1 MSLKDCSQVIIKAA
15 QAKGLKLTD
24 KDALDLMDKY
34 ERELRNLN
42 TNVPDGSQRNA
53 IADKI
58 TENKRQEK
66 IKAYIE
72 KRNRVLNL
80 VRYTQFKDH
89 VDGYKGPVGEAIEA
103 FLVGTHKNVMN
114 GRRSVDYK
122 QRALFQE
129 EFGTVLAALDK
140 DDLIEAFSSGKLDQA
155 IKREIF
161 VYRAKSDV
169 EIDGRMAAAGKFGA
183 SGIPE
188 AAAIAKVLVK
198 AQSRMLRR
206 KNKNGA
212 FIAELESW
220 MVRQDHDS
228 SLMRKAGF
236 DDWYR
241 TLIDEDLLDVPK
253 MKQNID
259 AKTVDA
265 LIAKSRKD
273 GGPVLS
279 AEAAMDVALRDSLRN
294 SYNNLVMG
302 NHMKVDDIQGFTDAD
317 KITAFKGPAN
327 LAKSASQS
335 RTIHFK
341 GPDQAHA
348 YSQKF
353 SRMSFSEAFMS
364 GLEHDAQT
372 IGLLEALGPN
382 PKAMLDRVVS
392 EYQAKQTPTDKKPIN
407 RKRIENQ
414 MMEIDGSM
422 RTRGVTNPIF
432 GGADFADI
440 AGGWRMLQN
449 MIRLGGATISSFSD
463 IATKAALI
471 NSATDKNMFQ
481 SYASALGDV
490 FANFNTKD
498 QRQLA
503 FLLNVGVESMQQN
516 FLSRFGSNDSGPGQI
531 AKLQQM
537 FFKYNGMQWWNKKQK
552 VGVARVIAA
561 DLASKKNL
569 SFNQLPEETQSLLSR
584 YGIQSDD
591 WGLLSQADM
600 KAADGVDYMVA
611 QAVEN
616 IEPALI
622 DVTIR
627 TRTGV
632 LTVDDGMRS
641 QFIDEL
647 RGKLGTLYTDTA
659 DIAIPTPG
667 AKERAMMNQG
677 TMRGTP
683 MGEALRTIMQLK
695 AFPITYL
702 SKGVKSQYHMSGK
715 VGVAK
720 MMIGSTVMGYL
731 SMATKDIMRGREPR
745 EVFSDDYTKS
755 KDTLIAAF
763 LQGGGA
769 GIFGDFIFGE
779 ANRYGNTFITTLAGP
794 SAGTIDD
801 LYKIYAKVINGD
813 DASSNAMRLALQNTP
828 FINLFYTRA
837 AMEYLFLFG
846 IQEASNPGYLRRME
860 KRLRNENDQEYM
872 FPPSE
877 YAAQF

>member
-1 MSLKDCSQVIIKAA
+1 MRTLKDCSADIQRSARE
-15 QAKGLKLTD
+15 KGIALTD
-24 KDALDLMDKY
+24 KDVLDLLDKY
-34 ERELRNLN
+34 EREIRDLN
-42 TNVPDGSQRNA
+42 KSAFGDSDHKA
-53 IADKI
+53 IVDKI

-66 IKAYIE
+66 IRAYIE

-89 VDGYKGPVGEAIEA
+89 IATYDGPASEAIEA

-114 GRRSVDYK
+114 GRRSIDYQQK
-122 QRALFQE
+122 AIFNE
-129 EFGTVLAALDK
+129 EFGTVLAALDAE
-140 DDLIEAFSSGKLDQA
+140 DLIPILQSGKLDQA

-169 EIDGRMAAAGKFGA
+169 EIGGQLKPAGKFGA

-188 AAAIAKVLVK
+188 AAKIAKILVK

-206 KNKNGA
+206 KNRNGA

-220 MVRQDHDS
+220 MVRQDHDA

-236 DDWYR
+236 DEWYKF
-241 TLIDEDLLDVPK
+241 ISDNDLLDLPK
-253 MKQNID
+253 MKAQLDPKKID
-259 AKTVDA
+259 ELGADGA
-265 LIAKSRKD
+265 LK
-273 GGPVLS
+273 
-279 AEAAMDVALRDSLRN
+279 ESLRN
-294 SYNNLVMG
+294 SYNNLVTG
-302 NHMKVDDIQGFTDAD
+302 NHMKVDDVQNFGDVD

-392 EYQAKQTPTDKKPIN
+392 ELQAAETPTTKRAIN

-422 RTRGVTNPIF
+422 RTRGVTNPIL

-440 AGGWRMLQN
+440 AGGWRMIQN
-449 MIRLGGATISSFSD
+449 MIRLGAATISSFSD
-463 IATKAALI
+463 IATKAAAI
-471 NSATDKNMFQ
+471 HSMTDKNIFQ
-481 SYASALGDV
+481 SYAVALGDV
-490 FANFNTKD
+490 FSNMNTKD

-531 AKLQQM
+531 AKAQQL
-537 FFKYNGMQWWNKKQK
+537 FFKWNGMQWWNKKQK
-552 VGVARVIAA
+552 VGVARVLAA
-561 DLASKKNL
+561 DFASKKNL
-569 SFNQLPEETQSLLSR
+569 SFDRLPEQSQSLLAR
-584 YGIQSDD
+584 YGIQSDEWD
-591 WGLLSQADM
+591 LLRTAEM
-600 KAADGVDYMVA
+600 KAADGKEYMVA

-616 IEPALI
+616 IDPAKLDAVISAKTGKLI
-622 DVTIR
+622 IDDGIR
-627 TRTGV
+627 TG
-632 LTVDDGMRS
+632 
-641 QFIDEL
+641 FIDEL

-667 AKERAMMNQG
+667 AKERAIMNQG
-677 TMRGTP
+677 LMRGTP
-683 MGEALRTIMQLK
+683 AGEAIRTIMQLK

-702 SKGVKSQYHMSGK
+702 TKGVASQYHMSGK
-715 VGVAK
+715 AGIVK

-731 SMATKDIMRGREPR
+731 SMATKDILRGREPR
-745 EVFSDDYTKS
+745 EVFSDDYTNT
-755 KDTLIAAF
+755 KDTFISAF

-779 ANRYGNTFITTLAGP
+779 ANRYGQSFTTTLLGP
-794 SAGTIDD
+794 TAGTADD
-801 LYKIYAKVINGD
+801 LYTIYSKVVQGD
-813 DASSNAMRLALQNTP
+813 DASSNAMRLGLQNAP
-828 FINLFYTRA
+828 FVNLFYTRA

-860 KRLRNENDQEYM
+860 RRLKDDYDQEYL
-872 FPPSE
+872 FSPSE
-877 YAAQF
+877 YAVQF

>member
-1 MSLKDCSQVIIKAA
+1 MRTLKDCSNDIRVSA
-15 QAKGLKLTD
+15 QQKGISLTE
-24 KDALDLMDKY
+24 KDVLDLLDKY
-34 ERELRNLN
+34 EREIKTLN
-42 TNVPDGSQRNA
+42 KSVIGDPQHKA
-53 IADKI
+53 IIEKI

-89 VDGYKGPVGEAIEA
+89 IDSYNGPVGEAIEA
-103 FLVGTHKNVMN
+103 FLVGTHKNVLN
-114 GRRSVDYK
+114 GRRSVDYQQK
-122 QRALFQE
+122 AIFNE
-129 EFGTVLAALDK
+129 EFGTVLAALDAE
-140 DDLIEAFSSGKLDQA
+140 DLIPVFKSGKLDQA

-169 EIDGRMAAAGKFGA
+169 DIDGTMRTAGQFGA

-188 AAAIAKVLVK
+188 AAKIAKILVK

-220 MVRQDHDS
+220 MVRQDHDA

-236 DDWYR
+236 DEWYR
-241 TLIDEDLLDVPK
+241 FINENDLLDIPK
-253 MKQNID
+253 MKSHLD
-259 AKTVDA
+259 PKKADEMKAKASREGRPITDEVAVNMA
-265 LIAKSRKD
+265 L
-273 GGPVLS
+273 
-279 AEAAMDVALRDSLRN
+279 EASLRE

-302 NHMKVDDIQGFTDAD
+302 NHMKVDDIQGFKDAD

-341 GPDQAHA
+341 GPDQAHE
-348 YSQKF
+348 YSKRF

-392 EYQAKQTPTDKKPIN
+392 EYQAKETPAIKKPIN

-414 MMEIDGSM
+414 MMEVDGSM
-422 RTRGVTNPIF
+422 RTRGVTTPIF

-449 MIRLGGATISSFSD
+449 MIRLGAATISSFSD
-463 IATKAALI
+463 IATKAAAI
-471 NSATDKNMFQ
+471 HSMTDKNIFQ
-481 SYASALGDV
+481 SYAVALGDV
-490 FANFNTKD
+490 FSNMNTKD

-552 VGVARVIAA
+552 VGVARVLAA
-561 DLASKKNL
+561 DFASKKNL
-569 SFNQLPEETQSLLSR
+569 SFDRLPEQSQSLLNR
-584 YGIQSDD
+584 YGIQQDD
-591 WGLLSQADM
+591 WDLLRTAEM
-600 KAADGVDYMVA
+600 KAADGKEYMVA

-616 IEPALI
+616 LDQIEVDKVISAKTGKLI
-622 DVTIR
+622 I
-627 TRTGV
+627 
-632 LTVDDGMRS
+632 DDGMRTS
-641 QFIDEL
+641 FLDEL
-647 RGKLGTLYTDTA
+647 RGKLGTLYADTA

-667 AKERAMMNQG
+667 AKERAIMNQG
-677 TMRGTP
+677 LMRGTP
-683 MGEALRTIMQLK
+683 AGEAIRTIMQLK

-702 SKGVKSQYHMSGK
+702 TKGVASQYHMSGK
-715 VGVAK
+715 VGIAK
-720 MMIGSTVMGYL
+720 MMIGSTIMGYL
-731 SMATKDIMRGREPR
+731 SMAAKDILRGREPR
-745 EVFSDDYTKS
+745 EVFSDDYTKT
-755 KDTLIAAF
+755 KDTFVAAF

-779 ANRYGNTFITTLAGP
+779 ANRYGQSFTTTLLGP
-794 SAGTIDD
+794 TAGTADD
-801 LYKIYAKVINGD
+801 IYTIYSKVVQGD
-813 DASSNAMRLALQNTP
+813 DASSNAMKLALQNAP
-828 FINLFYTRA
+828 FVNLFYTRA

-846 IQEASNPGYLRRME
+846 LQEASNPGYLRRME
-860 KRLRNENDQEYM
+860 KRLKDEYDQEYL
-872 FPPSE
+872 FSPSE
-877 YAAQF
+877 YAVQF

>member
-1 MSLKDCSQVIIKAA
+1 MRTLKDCSNDIIKSA
-15 QAKGLKLTD
+15 QSKGIKLTD
-24 KDALDLMDKY
+24 KDVLDLMDRY
-34 ERELRNLN
+34 ERELKSLD
-42 TNVPDGSQRNA
+42 TKAPGDPEHKA
-53 IADKI
+53 IVEKI
-58 TENKRQEK
+58 SEDKRQEK

-89 VDGYKGPVGEAIEA
+89 IDNYGGSVGEAIEA
-103 FLVGTHKNVMN
+103 FLVGTHKNVMA
-114 GRRSVDYK
+114 GRRSIDYQQK
-122 QRALFQE
+122 ALFNE

-140 DDLIEAFSSGKLDQA
+140 EDLIPLFSSGKLDQA

-161 VYRAKSDV
+161 AYRAKSNV
-169 EIDGRMAAAGKFGA
+169 EIDGKMVKGGQFGA

-188 AAAIAKVLVK
+188 AAKIAKILVNS
-198 AQSRMLRR
+198 QSRMLRR
-206 KNKNGA
+206 KNRNGA

-220 MVRQDHDS
+220 IIRQDHDS

-236 DDWYR
+236 DEWYR
-241 TLIDEDLLDVPK
+241 FIVDEDLLDIPR
-253 MKQNID
+253 MKQALD
-259 AKTVDA
+259 PKKVDE
-265 LIAKSRKD
+265 LGED
-273 GGPVLS
+273 
-279 AEAAMDVALRDSLRN
+279 EAFKESLRS

-302 NHMKVDDIQGFTDAD
+302 NHQKVDDIQGFGQAD

-364 GLEHDAQT
+364 GLDHDAQT

-414 MMEIDGSM
+414 LMEIDGSM
-422 RTRGVTNPIF
+422 RTRGVTNPVF

-440 AGGWRMLQN
+440 AGGWRMIQN

-463 IATKAALI
+463 IATKAATI
-471 NSATDKNMFQ
+471 NSMTDKNIFQ
-481 SYASALGDV
+481 SYAVALGDV

-569 SFNQLPEETQSLLSR
+569 SFRQLPEETQSLLNR
-584 YGIQSDD
+584 YGIQADD
-591 WGLLSQADM
+591 WGLLTQAEM
-600 KAADGVDYMVA
+600 KAADGKEYMVA

-616 IEPALI
+616 IEPELI
-622 DVTIR
+622 DATIQARTGKLVVDEGMR
-627 TRTGV
+627 TR
-632 LTVDDGMRS
+632 
-641 QFIDEL
+641 FIDEL

-667 AKERAMMNQG
+667 AKERALMNQG

-683 MGEALRTIMQLK
+683 LGETIRTIMQLK

-702 SKGVKSQYHMSGK
+702 TKGVSSQYHMSGK

-720 MMIGSTVMGYL
+720 MMIGSTIMGYL
-731 SMATKDIMRGREPR
+731 SMATKDILRGREPR

-779 ANRYGNTFITTLAGP
+779 ANRYGNTFVTTLAGP
-794 SAGTIDD
+794 TAGTVDD
-801 LYKIYAKVINGD
+801 LYKIYAKVIAGD
-813 DASSNAMRLALQNTP
+813 DASANVMKLALQNTP

-860 KRLRNENDQEYM
+860 KRLKDEFDQEYV
-872 FPPSE
+872 FSPSE
-877 YAAQF
+877 YAVQF